1 MEENQTYSCCGFLK
15 NKVNFCQSQIDC
27 FLLPGGSFDMRILYL
42 GCIFFI
48 GHFDISIYMY

>member
-15 NKVNFCQSQIDC
+15 NKVNFCQIDC

-42 GCIFFI
+42 GGIFFI